1 MDYLQAKGDPVNRN
15 SFLEEYKSFVRKV
28 ASTHCRRLLE
38 WGRDE
43 ELSVALIALD
53 SAIDSYQPQKGAG
66 FDTFA
71 SLVIKRR
78 LIDYQRSQ
86 NRRGQRELCV
96 DELPQGHNAMHT
108 GEEFLRLE
116 RAAELE
122 EFARIMGE
130 YGVSFADLTK
140 ESPRHPKVRE
150 RMLRV
155 VAIIAAQQ
163 ELLHHILKKG
173 RLPME
178 HLSQLTGESVKALA
192 TRRRY
197 LLALLTVAARPG
209 DYPFIASYLGIRGD
223 EHE

>member
-1 MDYLQAKGDPVNRN
+1 MDYLQAKGDPVSRN
-15 SFLEEYKSFVRKV
+15 SFLEQYKGYVRKV
-28 ASTHCRRLLE
+28 ASAHCRRLLE

-43 ELSVALIALD
+43 ELSIALIALD
-53 SAIDSYQPQKGAG
+53 SAIDIYQPQRGAG

-86 NRRGQRELCV
+86 SLRAQREVSV
-96 DELPQGHNAMHT
+96 DELPPGKQAVQT

-122 EFARIMGE
+122 DFARMLGK
-130 YGVSFADLTK
+130 YGVSFADLAR
-140 ESPRHPKVRE
+140 ESPRHRKVRE
-150 RMLRV
+150 RILRV
-155 VAIIAAQQ
+155 AGMIIAR
-163 ELLHHILKKG
+163 EDLMYEILEKG

-178 HLSQLTGESVKALA
+178 HLSQLTGESIKALA
-192 TRRRY
+192 NRRRY
-197 LLALLTVAARPG
+197 LLGLLTVAARAG
-209 DYPFIASYLGIRGD
+209 DYPFIATYLGLRRE